1 MLSATLHWVVQLSLC
16 CESCV
21 SVWGGGVSSSFF
33 LSSVSSPP
41 DPWLPHQSPVGVG
54 WQQLHPVRQRQQRGV
69 VSERE

>member
-1 MLSATLHWVVQLSLC
+1 MLSVTLHRVLQLSLC

-21 SVWGGGVSSSFF
+21 SVWGGVSSSFF

-41 DPWLPHQSPVGVG
+41 DPRLPHQSPVGVG

-69 VSERE
+69 LSE